1 MASGKKMSVVVI
13 MFMAALLLVATV
25 EPSSSS
31 AAAAASAAMA
41 SSSSDQLAG
50 LVALETAGRKLL
62 QIDLCGGRF
71 CTIVDDCC
79 ITNPRCIANACTA

>member
-13 MFMAALLLVATV
+13 MFMAALLLLLATV
-25 EPSSSS
+25 ESSSSS
-31 AAAAASAAMA
+31 AAAASSAMA
-41 SSSSDQLAG
+41 SSSSDQLGG
-50 LVALETAGRKLL
+50 LVALEAAGRKLL

>member
-13 MFMAALLLVATV
+13 MLMAALLLLLATV
-25 EPSSSS
+25 EPSSS
-31 AAAAASAAMA
+31 AAAASSAMA
-41 SSSSDQLAG
+41 SSSSDQLGG
-50 LVALETAGRKLL
+50 LVALEAAGRKLL

>member
-25 EPSSSS
+25 ESSSS
-31 AAAAASAAMA
+31 AAAAASAMA

-50 LVALETAGRKLL
+50 LVALEAAGRKLL